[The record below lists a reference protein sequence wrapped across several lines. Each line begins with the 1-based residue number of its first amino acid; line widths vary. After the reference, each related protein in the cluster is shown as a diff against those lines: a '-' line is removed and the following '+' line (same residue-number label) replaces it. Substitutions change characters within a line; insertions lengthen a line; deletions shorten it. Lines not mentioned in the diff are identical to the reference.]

1 MINAP
6 KPVQRHR
13 RTDPD
18 IWMIGRVDQFAVL
31 ATHLAQNNRLA
42 RWDSFWR
49 HDGQGV
55 IRPPARKLDPVLS
68 DIPGRH
74 LIPDLLGTAARKLR
88 LPAHNLYSDIPL
100 SLMAASHLPNA
111 GILHGQGNYSLPAMR
126 RAQQNGM
133 ITIADVTGQLAPV
146 RQNQLADEYNAHGRT
161 YHEISRFLARRRVA
175 EAHFADAVFAPSDA
189 VIDGLLKCGISP
201 DKIFHIPF
209 MSPLCQ
215 TLVNQERP
223 TRTDATVRLLYVG
236 NISIAKGI
244 AALLDA
250 WRALHAEFRGRISLT
265 LIGPVQPCAQA
276 LVKDLPHGCDWL
288 GRLSSDE
295 VAQHLLG
302 ADIFVFP
309 SLSEGSSLATL
320 EAMAAG
326 CTIVTTFDAGSP
338 VINQQSG
345 LIVPPRDPGALIT
358 AVSALITTPA
368 MRQNI
373 AQAARSQIKNM
384 LETGYGNRVEMAYDT
399 LLTRHG

>member
-6 KPVQRHR
+6 KPVQRR
-13 RTDPD
+13 RHTDPD

-31 ATHLAQNNRLA
+31 ATRLAQNNRLA

-55 IRPPARKLDPVLS
+55 ICPTARKVDPILT
-68 DIPGRH
+68 DIAGRH
-74 LIPDLLGTAARKLR
+74 LIPDLLGKAARTLH

-100 SLMAASHLPNA
+100 SLLAASHVPKA
-111 GILHGQGNYSLPAMR
+111 RILHGQGNYSLPAMR

-133 ITIADVTGQLAPV
+133 ITISDVTGQLAPI
-146 RQNQLADEYNAHGRT
+146 RAQQLAIEYQAHGRT
-161 YHEISRFLARRRVA
+161 YREISGFLARRRVA
-175 EAHFADAVFAPSDA
+175 ESHFADAVFAPSDA

-244 AALLDA
+244 AALRDA

-265 LIGPVQPCAQA
+265 LIGPTQPCAQA
-276 LVKDLPHGCDWL
+276 LVKDLPEGCDWL
-288 GRLSSDE
+288 GRRSSHA

-302 ADIFVFP
+302 ADMFVFP

-326 CTIVTTFDAGSP
+326 CAVVTTFNAGSP

-345 LIVPPRDPGALIT
+345 LIVPPRDPGAIT
-358 AVSALITTPA
+358 SAVSALITNPA
-368 MRQNI
+368 MRRNI